1 MTQDA
6 VVFRCLN
13 DQTAEVVVTRATAC
27 GSNCAS
33 CEACVFQNEL
43 KTIARNL
50 VGARPGQRVLIE
62 SKSSHVYSAILLVYI
77 VHVEITVRRLGI
89 SDTDSIS
96 GTVFIAGIT
105 CVAGA
110 VAAASIAIDCNLHA
124 GSFISNPAGNCRR
137 SYSQCSD
144 LPATVYRCNLWV
156 AA

>member
-1 MTQDA
+1 M
-6 VVFRCLN
+6 FRCLN

-77 VHVEITVRRLGI
+77 VPILLAVLCCFTAY
-89 SDTDSIS
+89 S
-96 GTVFIAGIT
+96 
-105 CVAGA
+105 AGA
-110 VAAASIAIDCNLHA
+110 SEGICVLCTFLGFLL
-124 GSFISNPAGNCRR
+124 GSVIRVLTQRLKKNKNPISFDIIKIN
-137 SYSQCSD
+137 
-144 LPATVYRCNLWV
+144 
-156 AA
+156 